1 MKKLKIITDNYGN
14 DVVILPNIIFT
25 NKQNID
31 WNEVECYLQRYVGE
45 LVEVVKTRDKIYI
58 GNKFP
63 DEYSGSK
70 YTRKM
75 RGARAKAKA
84 NAAQGIREMVE
95 IATEKT
101 FRSNH
106 KEKHLE
112 DARNG
117 WYYYITRFAIP
128 IYNNEKNTGEYNVY
142 SASLV
147 VNQTAGNKMYLY
159 DIVDIKKEA
168 SNPLKTTAE

>member
-1 MKKLKIITDNYGN
+1 MKKLKIVTDNCGN
-14 DVVILPNIIFT
+14 EVVLLPDIIFN

-31 WNEVECYLQRYVGE
+31 WNEVENYLQKYVGE
-45 LVEVVKTRDKIYI
+45 LFEVIKSKDKIYI

-63 DEYSGSK
+63 DEYSGSR
-70 YTRKM
+70 YTRRM

-84 NAAQGIREMVE
+84 NAAQGIREMIE

-101 FRSNH
+101 FRQNH
-106 KEKHLE
+106 KEKHCE
-112 DARNG
+112 DAQNG

-128 IYNNEKNTGEYNVY
+128 IYDNEKNTGEYNVY

-147 VNQTAGNKMYLY
+147 VNRTSSNRMYLY
-159 DIVDIKKEA
+159 DIVNIKKEA
-168 SNPLKTTAE
+168 SNPFKAK

>member
-1 MKKLKIITDNYGN
+1 MSEIKIARDDEGN
-14 DVVILPNIIFT
+14 EVVLLPKIMFT
-25 NKQNID
+25 NKQNIN
-31 WNEVECYLQRYVGE
+31 WKEVEEYLKKYVGE
-45 LVEVVKTRDKIYI
+45 IVEITKTEDEIYI

-63 DEYSGSK
+63 DEYSGSR

-84 NAAQGIREMVE
+84 NAAQGIRKIVE

-101 FRSNH
+101 FRPNH
-106 KEKHLE
+106 KEKHSE
-112 DARNG
+112 DAQKG

-128 IYNNEKNTGEYNVY
+128 IYDNEKNTGEYNAY

-147 VNQTAGNKMYLY
+147 VNRTSGNRMYLY

-168 SNPLKTTAE
+168 SNPLKTIE